1 MATILLIENDASVR
15 AATARVL
22 TTAGHKVREAANG
35 AIGLELYGKSPRC
48 PELVITDTQMP
59 QMDGFEVIRRIRRLQ
74 PEQPIIRITAQTEF
88 GPPQKH
94 AADHVP
100 VLEKPFDSH
109 QLTSMVEALV
119 KSSAS

>member
-1 MATILLIENDASVR
+1 MATILLIEDDASVR

-35 AIGLELYGKSPRC
+35 AIGVKLYGKSPRC

-74 PEQPIIRITAQTEF
+74 PEQPIIRLTARAEF
-88 GPPQKH
+88 GPPRKYPG
-94 AADHVP
+94 DHVP
-100 VLEKPFDSH
+100 VLEKPFEPS
-109 QLTSMVEALV
+109 QLTSLVEALA
-119 KSSAS
+119 KPFAS